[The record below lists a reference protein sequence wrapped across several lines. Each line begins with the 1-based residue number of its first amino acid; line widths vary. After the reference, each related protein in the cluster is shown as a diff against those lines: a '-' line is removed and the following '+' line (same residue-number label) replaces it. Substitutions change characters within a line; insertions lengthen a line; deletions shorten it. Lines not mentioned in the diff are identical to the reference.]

1 MTDEQAHAIAEA
13 WRAAWNSHDPERVI
27 AHYASDVTYF
37 SPFIEAARHP
47 PGRRVERA
55 WRVAGVRGQR
65 VQPVP

>member
-37 SPFIEAARHP
+37 SPFIERPAPARP
-47 PGRRVERA
+47 A
-55 WRVAGVRGQR
+55 S
-65 VQPVP
+65 